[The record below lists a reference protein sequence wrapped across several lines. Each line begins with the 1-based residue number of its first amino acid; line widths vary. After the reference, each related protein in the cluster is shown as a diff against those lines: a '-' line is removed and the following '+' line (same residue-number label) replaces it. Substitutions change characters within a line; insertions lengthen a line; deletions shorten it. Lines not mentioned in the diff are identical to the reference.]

1 MVVSDPDTMMAA
13 GKVHNLGALIIGKG
27 FWGPFYYNYNK
38 FRVWE
43 GIRAWGLGFG
53 A

>member
-27 FWGPFYYNYNK
+27 FWGPLEYIYNK
-38 FRVWE
+38 E
-43 GIRAWGLGFG
+43 PPQKIL
-53 A
+53 